1 MREFNVTVLENR
13 KVKHGKIQVNAFE
26 NNSTRIT
33 VTLPELCAM
42 DGLFRYIILKKGE
55 LQFAVPLDSEFAYY
69 IGQSIT
75 RYAGVW
81 YAIIMVTEQE
91 LDKQETDISH
101 YYFMSDI
108 FPIGVRANV
117 LSSEPHRHDAVGQDI
132 PAHKLP
138 PMSDCCLALP
148 PEPNIIRIKD
158 DITQLMASLSSA
170 EDQRVLNEL
179 RREQEFE
186 EIKHRAKNN
195 YELYVEVCEEN
206 GTEPLSKEEWLES
219 LGVADEDLEKI
230 GNQVTNLQEQIDE
243 LKEQI
248 DEPKEQIDELQKQID
263 ELKESA
269 GSFAADNGTVLRWGC
284 DNVGLYVEAAE
295 EQEDENE

>member
-230 GNQVTNLQEQIDE
+230 DERLFALEKQNQLDGNQAANLQNQID
-243 LKEQI
+243 
-248 DEPKEQIDELQKQID
+248 
-263 ELKESA
+263 
-269 GSFAADNGTVLRWGC
+269 GV
-284 DNVGLYVEAAE
+284 AAE
-295 EQEDENE
+295 LGNKMDAVIVDSATGDSYTIGIENGLLFFETIGEEASE